1 MATGARLISPYYPL
15 LLPLL
20 LTGAKQ
26 AEILRRRWWT
36 VSVWVVVGMAIPVL
50 VLTPARPLWPACTI
64 LSQLQKQHPGNA
76 LISRA
81 LKVYSVYSTRA
92 DPLAAV
98 RSLLPRDL
106 AVVGFLARGD
116 DPDISLWRPFGTTQV
131 KHLLV
136 SDSPADIRQRSIE
149 YIVVGDFNFGLSGTT
164 FAAWQQQTGVELMA
178 TTNATVRVSEG
189 PQPWYVVR
197 LRRHSGLEQRL

>member
-1 MATGARLISPYYPL
+1 MGGPSRLLRQVWHGHWGSPYL
-15 LLPLL
+15 AVLSIASALL

-26 AEILRRRWWT
+26 AEIVRRRWWIA
-36 VSVWVVVGMAIPVL
+36 SVWVVVAMAVPVL

-64 LSQLQKQHPGNA
+64 LSRLQRQHPGSA
-76 LISRA
+76 LIARA

-98 RSLLPRDL
+98 RSLLPPDL

-136 SDSPADIRQRSIE
+136 SDSPATSDNGPSNTSWWASSI
-149 YIVVGDFNFGLSGTT
+149 LAR
-164 FAAWQQQTGVELMA
+164 AAPLCRLGAADWRA
-178 TTNATVRVSEG
+178 VSSD
-189 PQPWYVVR
+189 Y
-197 LRRHSGLEQRL
+197 